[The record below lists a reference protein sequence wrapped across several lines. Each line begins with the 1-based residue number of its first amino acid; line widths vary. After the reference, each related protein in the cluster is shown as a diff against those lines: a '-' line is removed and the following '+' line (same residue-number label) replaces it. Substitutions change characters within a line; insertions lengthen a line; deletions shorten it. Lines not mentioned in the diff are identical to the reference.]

1 MTSPRF
7 SLIFF
12 ILSSVFIVFNGG
24 YLAREF
30 KLFPYQ
36 FYNEAAQGWTQ
47 LRAQQSEKLPWFY
60 IRTNKQQD
68 KVIKNISQTQPGLRL
83 VTEIA
88 AERSILAKIID
99 LNGNTLHK
107 WEIDWFKI
115 WSNPEHLPKNLVPQA
130 KPGTSIHGAV
140 VMNNG
145 DLVFNFESKGLVRL
159 NLDGEVI
166 WRLPYLT
173 HHSIHQHDDGN
184 LWVSGTKY
192 QTEKVSR
199 LPNLIPPFYEETILE
214 ITPEGKIAREWYVAD
229 ILRRNGYTGLLY
241 LGSLNNENTAI
252 QGDNRLLGNTDLLH
266 LNDVEPF
273 SAKLQSGFFQP
284 GDVMISLRNIN
295 TVLVFNV
302 ETEKIKYIST
312 GEFVRQHDP
321 DFIDGDTFS
330 VFDNNNNN
338 APSSQRRSQIV
349 VVSAKDNTSKVFFE
363 GSKDNPF
370 FTRVMGKHQWQPNGN
385 LSITESMSGRG
396 FEIDRQG
403 NVVWEYIN
411 YVEPSIVGV
420 VSEVQRLPLEYTE
433 LFTKEE

>member
-1 MTSPRF
+1 MTSPKF
-7 SLIFF
+7 SFIFF
-12 ILSSVFIVFNGG
+12 IFSSIFIVFNGG

-36 FYNEAAQGWTQ
+36 LYDRAAQGWTQ
-47 LRAQQSEKLPWFY
+47 IRAQQSEELPWFY
-60 IRTNKQQD
+60 IRTNRQSD
-68 KVIKNISQTQPGLRL
+68 TIVKNISQTQPGLSL

-88 AERSILAKIID
+88 PERSILAKIVD
-99 LNGNTLHK
+99 LKGNTVHK

-115 WSNPEHLPKNLVPQA
+115 WSNPQHLPENLVPQA

-140 VMNNG
+140 VMENG

-159 NLDGEVI
+159 NPDGEVV

-214 ITPEGKIAREWYVAD
+214 ITPEGKIVREWYVAD
-229 ILRRNGYTGLLY
+229 ILRRNGYGGLLY

-273 SAKLQSGFFQP
+273 SAKMQPGFFQP

-302 ETEKIKYIST
+302 ESEKIKYIST

-330 VFDNNNNN
+330 VFDNNN
-338 APSSQRRSQIV
+338 ASQSERRSQIV
-349 VVSAKDNTSKVFFE
+349 VVSAKDDTSQVFFE

-385 LSITESMSGRG
+385 LLITESMSGRG

-403 NVVWEYIN
+403 NVVWKYVN
-411 YVEPSIVGV
+411 YVDSSIVGV